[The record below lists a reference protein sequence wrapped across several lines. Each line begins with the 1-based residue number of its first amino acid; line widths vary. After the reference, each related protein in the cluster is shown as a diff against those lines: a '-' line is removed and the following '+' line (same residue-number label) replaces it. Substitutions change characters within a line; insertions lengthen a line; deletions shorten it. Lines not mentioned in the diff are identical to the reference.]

1 MLTGLLQVCRM
12 LHRSSALLADMLL
25 MQRAPAT
32 WLCLQHLGPE
42 HEDPSS
48 LECARS
54 LIQIGDANWLA
65 YHSPDVHPL
74 PRGHLLSFPNIV
86 GADGSISA
94 LPDCDEV
101 PDLGG
106 KILGTKSVV
115 LPGLLTA

>member
-1 MLTGLLQVCRM
+1 MPCCAGKAQLL
-12 LHRSSALLADMLL
+12 LLLL
-25 MQRAPAT
+25 PPRAP
-32 WLCLQHLGPE
+32 CLQHLGPE

-54 LIQIGDANWLA
+54 LVQIGDANWLA
-65 YHSPDVHPL
+65 YHSIDVHPL
-74 PRGHLLSFPNIV
+74 PRGHLLSYPNVV
-86 GADGSISA
+86 GGDGSITP

-106 KILGTKSVV
+106 KILGTKSMV